1 MATHSSIL
9 AWRILCIEEPGG
21 LQVIGLRRVRHNW
34 VTGSNLLTYLLVWR
48 RRRMV
53 LENVSSLVKKKK
65 RKHTQKNHHCSL
77 AGPFQIWILLRNS
90 MHLPCIHKED
100 YSECKLECQGWQ
112 KRKTKST
119 DVLCNILERS
129 YHQPWK
135 LMLSMMMSF

>member
-9 AWRILCIEEPGG
+9 AWRILWIEEPGG
-21 LQVIGLRRVRHNW
+21 LQVTGLQRVRHNC
-34 VTGSNLLTYLLVWR
+34 VTNSNLLTC
-48 RRRMV
+48 
-53 LENVSSLVKKKK
+53 LEEEKNGSRKCFFPGKKKKKKK
-65 RKHTQKNHHCSL
+65 RHTKKNHHCSL
-77 AGPFQIWILLRNS
+77 AGPFQIWIPLRNS

-112 KRKTKST
+112 KRKTKIT
-119 DVLCNILERS
+119 DVHCNILERS